1 MMLMVFLPFF
11 SLLPFT
17 NCTSSLYVSLSPF
30 TLIDCTPK
38 KKTLKT
44 GLLLFPLGRDG
55 RRCVLCPPVHS
66 KNHFGFATHHLYSFV
81 ERQVV
86 DSHEERTH
94 SKTETFTRRVYFPA
108 DGNQG
113 NANVMP
119 QYTLGADPTGTYGH
133 TTYSSSN
140 GVLAGHVDAP
150 TSSPGIPAN
159 ATLVSR
165 TKQQLTTQQV
175 TTVTQLVR
183 EVQHIGPDGQP
194 VLVDPYNPYGEYT
207 GQPHSTGTYGRNGSS
222 SSSIGVAGIPVA
234 GQPQRFA
241 NYEHIAEGADYRT
254 HSPAG
259 YGRTANYADYEP
271 YPHLAG
277 PRGGGSV
284 VVGPPPDYAYQTA
297 QPPGLYRD
305 YPDMDPGNAGALAS
319 GVPIYGDRPPTPPSP
334 SEQSESPLPHH
345 SRAAHSPY
353 GRAAYANVNGLD
365 PGSAAGP
372 GTGSGYRLHQ
382 DDQDDQQMQYQQ
394 QQDFGMSSAGHS
406 PTRRLAPPPPSRS
419 SGVEGTYQP
428 RPPPPVPAEAMASL
442 NIGLDKSG
450 VRWRDPDLHEVIAFL
465 NNPNAVVKANA
476 AAYLQHLC
484 YNSDP
489 VKQQTRLLGGI
500 PLLVGL
506 ISSEQPDVHRNACG
520 ALRNLS
526 YGRQND
532 ENKRALHKAGG
543 IPALVRL
550 LTRRPDSDVQ
560 ELVTGVLWNL
570 SSCEELKRIIL
581 DEALSVLVA
590 QVIIP
595 HSGWDR
601 KKPGPTHWTALLR
614 NGSGILRNVSSAGI
628 EARQALRLKD
638 GVVEALLYLVRG
650 AIDQNHMDN
659 KSVENVI
666 CVLRNLSYR
675 CEEVVN
681 PNYDKQP
688 PNAGGAAGGSG
699 GQTRATAQHSGENQG
714 CFGAS
719 RKKKD
724 GSGASGALLPSPSSP
739 STNSGANATANSGS
753 SGNLPQRSDPP
764 KGMELLWQPDIVQP
778 YLALLSNCSN
788 PETLEA
794 AAGAIQNL
802 AACYW
807 QPSIDIRAAVRKEKG
822 LPVLV
827 ELLRME
833 VDRVVCA
840 VATALRNLA
849 LDQRNK
855 ELIGKYAMRDLVQKL
870 PSSTPPPANTKNQQ
884 GIQQQ
889 HDLGGASDET
899 IAAVLATLNEVIKKN
914 AEFARSLLDE
924 SGVDRL
930 VSITRQKQRYS
941 SRVVKFASQVL
952 AALWTHQ
959 ELRDAY
965 KKSGWKESDFVSRNS
980 STVSG
985 SGSNS
990 GGAGGGMSGGGG
1002 ASSPSHSAANSTLN
1016 RPMSSQG
1023 GTRYEDKT
1031 LSLQRSNNASGI
1043 SNPNNNGQANR
1054 QQSYRADDVPL
1065 ADMQYAEGSTHAPPT
1080 GGVRIF
1086 PPGTKPGEP
1095 VYAQVNRDKKRS
1107 RQYEGGS
1114 GQDMGLTG
1122 TYDEAPSLSRLNMD
1136 PHGQGAGD
1144 SWV

>member
-1 MMLMVFLPFF
+1 
-11 SLLPFT
+11 
-17 NCTSSLYVSLSPF
+17 
-30 TLIDCTPK
+30 
-38 KKTLKT
+38 
-44 GLLLFPLGRDG
+44 
-55 RRCVLCPPVHS
+55 
-66 KNHFGFATHHLYSFV
+66 
-81 ERQVV
+81 
-86 DSHEERTH
+86 
-94 SKTETFTRRVYFPA
+94 
-108 DGNQG
+108 
-113 NANVMP
+113 MP

-165 TKQQLTTQQV
+165 TKQQLTTQQNGAECEVVQTRGILVDNRQVPVVSLLSFKITCSPRLQSICLICDKV
-175 TTVTQLVR
+175 TAVVATTDDNMVTQLVR

-222 SSSIGVAGIPVA
+222 SSSIGVAGLPVV

-305 YPDMDPGNAGALAS
+305 YPDMDPGNAGTLAS

-345 SRAAHSPY
+345 SRVGTKTLGHENKRGTILRSSVVRPSENQERQGLPYPPSGYAEMDNAVPPDRYAAHSPY

-365 PGSAAGP
+365 PGSTAGP

-394 QQDFGMSSAGHS
+394 QDFGMNSASHS

-419 SGVEGTYQP
+419 GGVEGTYQP

-543 IPALVRL
+543 IPSLVRL

-688 PNAGGAAGGSG
+688 PSSGGTAGGSG

-739 STNSGANATANSGS
+739 STNSGANAAANSGS

-1031 LSLQRSNNASGI
+1031 LSLQRSNNASGV

-1086 PPGTKPGEP
+1086 PPGAKPGEP

>member
-1 MMLMVFLPFF
+1 MTSTQPSSTSESFL
-11 SLLPFT
+11 
-17 NCTSSLYVSLSPF
+17 
-30 TLIDCTPK
+30 
-38 KKTLKT
+38 
-44 GLLLFPLGRDG
+44 
-55 RRCVLCPPVHS
+55 
-66 KNHFGFATHHLYSFV
+66 FV
-81 ERQVV
+81 DRQVET
-86 DSHEERTH
+86 SHEERTH
-94 SKTETFTRRVYFPA
+94 CKTETFTRRVYYPA
-108 DGNQG
+108 DSNQG

-119 QYTLGADPTGTYGH
+119 QYTLGTDPTGTYGH

-140 GVLAGHVDAP
+140 GGPAGHVDAP
-150 TSSPGIPAN
+150 SSSPGIPAN

-222 SSSIGVAGIPVA
+222 SSSIGVTGIPVA

-305 YPDMDPGNAGALAS
+305 YPDMDPGNAGTLS
-319 GVPIYGDRPPTPPSP
+319 GGVPIYGDRPPTPPSP

-345 SRAAHSPY
+345 SRDYSRQGLPY
-353 GRAAYANVNGLD
+353 
-365 PGSAAGP
+365 PP
-372 GTGSGYRLHQ
+372 SGYAEM
-382 DDQDDQQMQYQQ
+382 DN
-394 QQDFGMSSAGHS
+394 AV
-406 PTRRLAPPPPSRS
+406 PPDR
-419 SGVEGTYQP
+419 Y
-428 RPPPPVPAEAMASL
+428 
-442 NIGLDKSG
+442 G

-601 KKPGPTHWTALLR
+601 KKPGPTHWTPLLR

-688 PNAGGAAGGSG
+688 PNTGAGAGGGG

-724 GSGASGALLPSPSSP
+724 GSGASGTLLPSPSSP
-739 STNSGANATANSGS
+739 STNSGANAAANSGS

-870 PSSTPPPANTKNQQ
+870 PSSTPPPANPKNQQ
-884 GIQQQ
+884 GIQQQQ

-965 KKSGWKESDFVSRNS
+965 KKSGWKESDFVSRS

-985 SGSNS
+985 SGSS
-990 GGAGGGMSGGGG
+990 GGGAGGGGMSGGGG

-1031 LSLQRSNNASGI
+1031 LSLQRSNNASGFA
-1043 SNPNNNGQANR
+1043 NPNNNGQANR

-1114 GQDMGLTG
+1114 SQDMGLTG

>member
-1 MMLMVFLPFF
+1 MEKANSHCRRCAGILVP
-11 SLLPFT
+11 
-17 NCTSSLYVSLSPF
+17 
-30 TLIDCTPK
+30 
-38 KKTLKT
+38 T
-44 GLLLFPLGRDG
+44 GLI
-55 RRCVLCPPVHS
+55 S
-66 KNHFGFATHHLYSFV
+66 K
-81 ERQVV
+81 
-86 DSHEERTH
+86 
-94 SKTETFTRRVYFPA
+94 
-108 DGNQG
+108 
-113 NANVMP
+113 
-119 QYTLGADPTGTYGH
+119 LGADPTGTYGH

-241 NYEHIAEGADYRT
+241 NYEHIAEGAEYRT

-271 YPHLAG
+271 YPQLGG

-345 SRAAHSPY
+345 SR
-353 GRAAYANVNGLD
+353 
-365 PGSAAGP
+365 
-372 GTGSGYRLHQ
+372 
-382 DDQDDQQMQYQQ
+382 
-394 QQDFGMSSAGHS
+394 
-406 PTRRLAPPPPSRS
+406 
-419 SGVEGTYQP
+419 
-428 RPPPPVPAEAMASL
+428 
-442 NIGLDKSG
+442 G

-688 PNAGGAAGGSG
+688 PNAGG
-699 GQTRATAQHSGENQG
+699 ENQG

-870 PSSTPPPANTKNQQ
+870 PSSTPLPANTKNQQ

-980 STVSG
+980 STVS
-985 SGSNS
+985 
-990 GGAGGGMSGGGG
+990 GG

>member
-1 MMLMVFLPFF
+1 
-11 SLLPFT
+11 
-17 NCTSSLYVSLSPF
+17 
-30 TLIDCTPK
+30 
-38 KKTLKT
+38 
-44 GLLLFPLGRDG
+44 LGG
-55 RRCVLCPPVHS
+55 
-66 KNHFGFATHHLYSFV
+66 
-81 ERQVV
+81 
-86 DSHEERTH
+86 
-94 SKTETFTRRVYFPA
+94 
-108 DGNQG
+108 
-113 NANVMP
+113 
-119 QYTLGADPTGTYGH
+119 DPSATYGH
-133 TTYSSSN
+133 TTYASN
-140 GVLAGHVDAP
+140 GLGAHNPHGVESPLPAP
-150 TSSPGIPAN
+150 SPGIPAN
-159 ATLVSR
+159 ATLLSR
-165 TKQQLTTQQV
+165 TKQQHTTQQV
-175 TTVTQLVR
+175 TTVTQMVR

-194 VLVDPYNPYGEYT
+194 IVVDYNPYGEFPS
-207 GQPHSTGTYGRNGSS
+207 QSAMGTYGRNGR
-222 SSSIGVAGIPVA
+222 AT
-234 GQPQRFA
+234 
-241 NYEHIAEGADYRT
+241 NYEHIAAAAAASAAAAAAAAAAEGSDYRT
-254 HSPAG
+254 HSPASEVG
-259 YGRTANYADYEP
+259 SRRYAESAYGRNTYADYEP
-271 YPHLAG
+271 YPQLGA
-277 PRGGGSV
+277 PRA
-284 VVGPPPDYAYQTA
+284 GPPPDYAYQTA

-305 YPDMDPGNAGALAS
+305 YPEMVMDANAGIPAGA
-319 GVPIYGDRPPTPPSP
+319 VPIYGDRPPTPPSP

-345 SRAAHSPY
+345 ARDYSRQGLPFPPS
-353 GRAAYANVNGLD
+353 AYAEMDNV
-365 PGSAAGP
+365 A
-372 GTGSGYRLHQ
+372 
-382 DDQDDQQMQYQQ
+382 
-394 QQDFGMSSAGHS
+394 
-406 PTRRLAPPPPSRS
+406 
-419 SGVEGTYQP
+419 QP
-428 RPPPPVPAEAMASL
+428 DRY
-442 NIGLDKSG
+442 G

-500 PLLVGL
+500 PPLVAL
-506 ISSEQPDVHRNACG
+506 VSSEHPDVHRNACG

-543 IPALVRL
+543 IPSLVRL
-550 LTRRPDSDVQ
+550 LTRSPEPDIQ

-581 DEALSVLVA
+581 EEALTVLVA

-601 KKPGPTHWTALLR
+601 MKPGPTHWTALLR
-614 NGSGILRNVSSAGI
+614 NASGILRNVSSAGI
-628 EARQALRLKD
+628 EARQALRLKE

-688 PNAGGAAGGSG
+688 PASNV
-699 GQTRATAQHSGENQG
+699 QTRATAQHSGENQG

-724 GSGASGALLPSPSSP
+724 AANAPGSGAAQSPSSP
-739 STNSGANATANSGS
+739 SATVTTI
-753 SGNLPQRSDPP
+753 PQRSDPP

-870 PSSTPPPANTKNQQ
+870 PSSSSSNDKGQQ
-884 GIQQQ
+884 SKQ
-889 HDLGGASDET
+889 HDMNSASDET

-914 AEFARSLLDE
+914 AVFARSLLDE
-924 SGVDRL
+924 GGVDRL
-930 VSITRQKQRYS
+930 VSITRLKQRYS

-952 AALWTHQ
+952 AALWVHQ

-965 KKSGWKESDFVSRNS
+965 KKTGWKESDFVSRS
-980 STVSG
+980 SSAVTG
-985 SGSNS
+985 SGSA
-990 GGAGGGMSGGGG
+990 GAGMSGGGG

-1031 LSLQRSNNASGI
+1031 LSLQRTNNASSI
-1043 SNPNNNGQANR
+1043 NANNNGQANR
-1054 QQSYRADDVPL
+1054 QQSYRTDDMPL
-1065 ADMQYAEGSTHAPPT
+1065 ADMQYAEGSIHAPPV

-1114 GQDMGLTG
+1114 GQDLGVG
-1122 TYDEAPSLSRLNMD
+1122 GGYDDAPSLSRLNMD